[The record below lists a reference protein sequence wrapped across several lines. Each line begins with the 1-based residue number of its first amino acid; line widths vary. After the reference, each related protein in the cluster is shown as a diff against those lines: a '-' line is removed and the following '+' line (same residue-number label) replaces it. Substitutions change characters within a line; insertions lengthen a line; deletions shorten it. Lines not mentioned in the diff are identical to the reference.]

1 MRCARILAALFFVLA
16 ASFAHEARAAEPSH
30 GISTFGALK
39 YPKDFTHFAYANPKA
54 PKGGA
59 LMHMGISDT
68 TTFNSLNPFILKGDY
83 PEGLA
88 LLGDD
93 TGGSLVFDSLM
104 VRAGDEPDAVYGLIA
119 ESAEVAP
126 DRTYA
131 VFYLRP
137 EARWHDGTPITAA
150 DVVFTL
156 ETFKKKAH
164 PLIRITLRD
173 VASARAP
180 DARTVEIRFK
190 GDNRRDLPLIVA
202 TLPIVSKAYYKT
214 HDFEETTLEPPL
226 GSGPYKVGP
235 FKSGTY
241 IVYERVPDYW
251 AKDLPVNRGRWN
263 FDRVR
268 YEYYRDRAAG
278 FEAFASGVYDLRE
291 EFTSK
296 TWATEYDFP
305 AVRDG
310 RVKLLTLPDNT
321 PSGVQGYFLNT
332 RRPTLKDPRIRH
344 ALDLAFDFEWLNK
357 HVFYSLYKRTASY
370 FQNSDMEASG
380 KPSAAELALL
390 EPFRDRLP
398 PEVFEAPYVPPV
410 TDGSGNNRANLRAA
424 RALLSAAGCKVVNGK
439 LLDANGKPL
448 AVEFVESDPRFID
461 VLAPYLQT
469 LKSLGIDATARLVD
483 PAQYER
489 RRKAFD
495 FDVTTARFSQ
505 SLTPGVELRTYF
517 GSEAASAQGTNNLAG
532 ITDPVVDALIER
544 VIAARSR
551 EELVTATR
559 ALDRVLRAG
568 HYWVSHWY
576 KASHHLAFWDKFGRP
591 ALQPRF
597 QRGILDTWW
606 LDQSKAA
613 RLTNRKGR

>member
-1 MRCARILAALFFVLA
+1 MRRSCLLAALFLLLSA
-16 ASFAHEARAAEPSH
+16 ICAHEVAAEPRY
-30 GISTFGALK
+30 GLSTFGELK
-39 YPKDFTHFAYANPKA
+39 YPRNYAHFDYVNPNA

-59 LMHMGISDT
+59 LTLMGISGT
-68 TTFNSLNPFILKGDY
+68 TTFNSLNPFILKGDTA
-83 PEGLA
+83 EGLT

-104 VRAGDEPDAVYGLIA
+104 ARAGDEPDAVYGLIA
-119 ESAEVAP
+119 ESVEVAP
-126 DRTYA
+126 DRAY
-131 VFYLRP
+131 VLFHLRP

-150 DVVFTL
+150 DVAFTI

-173 VASARAP
+173 VASVKAR
-180 DARTVEIRFK
+180 DARTVEVRFK

-202 TLPIVSKAYYKT
+202 TLPIISKAYYT
-214 HDFEETTLEPPL
+214 AHRFDETTLDPPL

-235 FKSGTY
+235 FKAGTY

-263 FDRVR
+263 FDRIR
-268 YEYYRDRAAG
+268 YEYFRDRAAG
-278 FEAFASGVYDLRE
+278 FEAFSSGTYDLRE

-305 AVRDG
+305 AMRDG
-310 RVKLLTLPDNT
+310 RVKLLNLPDNT

-332 RRPTLKDPRIRH
+332 RRPALKDPRVRQ

-357 HVFYSLYKRTASY
+357 NVFYSLYKRTKSY
-370 FQNSDMEASG
+370 FENSDMAATG

-398 PEVFEAPYVPPV
+398 PEVFEAVYVPPV
-410 TDGSGNNRANLRAA
+410 TDASGKNRANLRAA
-424 RALLSAAGCKVVNGK
+424 RALLAEAGYHIENGR
-439 LLDANGKPL
+439 LVDAKGTPL
-448 AVEFVESDPRFID
+448 RLEFIVDEPRWID
-461 VLAPYLQT
+461 IGNPYAQN
-469 LKSLGIDATARLVD
+469 LKTLGIDAQTRLLD
-483 PAQYER
+483 PAQIER

-495 FDVTTARFSQ
+495 FDIITLRYSQ

-532 ITDPVVDALIER
+532 ITDPVVDALIEK

-551 EELVTATR
+551 DELVTATR

-576 KASHHLAFWDKFGRP
+576 KASHNIALWDKFARP
-591 ALQPRF
+591 PVQPRY

-606 LDQSKAA
+606 LDQAKT
-613 RLTNRKGR
+613 RQLTNRKAR

>member
-1 MRCARILAALFFVLA
+1 MRHARVFAALFLF
-16 ASFAHEARAAEPSH
+16 ASATIAQKAAAEPSH
-30 GISTFGALK
+30 GLSIFGTLK
-39 YPKDFTHFAYANPKA
+39 YPKDFTHFDYVNPNA
-54 PKGGA
+54 PKGGTLA
-59 LMHMGISDT
+59 HMGISDT
-68 TTFNSLNPFILKGDY
+68 TTFNSLNPFILKGDF
-83 PEGLA
+83 PEGLS
-88 LLGDD
+88 LLSSD

-119 ESAEVAP
+119 QSVEVAP
-126 DRTYA
+126 DRTSM

-137 EARWHDGTPITAA
+137 EAHWHDGTPITAA
-150 DVVFTL
+150 DVVFTI

-164 PLIRITLRD
+164 PLIRIMLRD
-173 VASARAP
+173 VASAKPR
-180 DARTVEIRFK
+180 DAHTVEVRFK
-190 GDNRRDLPLIVA
+190 GDNKRDLPLIVA
-202 TLPIVSKAYYKT
+202 TLPIISKAYYKS
-214 HDFEETTLEPPL
+214 HKFEETTLDPPL
-226 GSGPYKVGP
+226 GSGPYKVGA
-235 FKSGTY
+235 FKSGTF

-263 FDRVR
+263 FDQIR
-268 YEYYRDRAAG
+268 YEFYRDRAAG
-278 FEAFASGVYDLRE
+278 FEAFSSGVYDLRE

-296 TWATEYDFP
+296 TWATEYGFP
-305 AVRDG
+305 AARDG

-321 PSGVQGYFLNT
+321 PSGTQGLFLNT
-332 RRPTLKDPRIRH
+332 RHAVLKDPRIRH

-357 HVFYSLYKRTASY
+357 NIFYGLYKRTASY
-370 FQNSDMEASG
+370 FENSDMAATG

-390 EPFRDRLP
+390 EPFRDQLP
-398 PEVFEAPYVPPV
+398 PEVFEAAYVPPV
-410 TDGSGNNRANLRAA
+410 TEGSGNNRANLRAA
-424 RALLSAAGCKVVNGK
+424 RALLEAAGCKIADGK
-439 LLDANGKPL
+439 LLNAQGKPL
-448 AVEFVESDPRFID
+448 ALEFVENDPRLID
-461 VLAPYLQT
+461 VLTPYLQT

-495 FDVTTARFSQ
+495 FDVTTTRFSQ
-505 SLTPGVELRTYF
+505 SLTPGTELRTYF
-517 GSEAASAQGTNNLAG
+517 GSEAAGAQGTNNLAG
-532 ITDPVVDALIER
+532 IADPVVDALIEK

-551 EELVTATR
+551 EDLVTATR

-591 ALQPRF
+591 AMQPRY

-606 LDQSKAA
+606 QDDAKVK